1 MADITS
7 TLPVLDSADGTDGA
21 VAATIVMQVG
31 GKDPSGNLQTLAT
44 DSSGN
49 LFTTGRVI
57 LSPSTPTTA
66 TVGVTSSQI
75 VAFNSSRRGLIVINV
90 SIHTISI
97 GIGVVGV
104 LNSGITLYPGGVWN
118 MDDYSYTTG
127 SINAIASAA
136 GSVVSIQE
144 FN

>member
-1 MADITS
+1 MADIDAN
-7 TLPVLDSADGTDGA
+7 LPDRDAADGTTGSAVPALSSQVAGSDG
-21 VAATIVMQVG
+21 T
-31 GKDPSGNLQTLAT
+31 NLRTLRT

-49 LFTTGRVI
+49 LFISGRVV
-57 LSPSTPTTA
+57 LSPSSPTTA

-75 VAFNSSRRGLIVINV
+75 VAFNASRRGLIVINV

-127 SINAIASAA
+127 SINAIASVA